1 MKNKL
6 FSILFLIL
14 ISITFIACSEKGDSI
29 LDYKTDY
36 VGDNSKVD
44 RIANMQKYPNDV
56 SKKAIQILSSGED
69 NSLNVF
75 LDGYEGLNKDNL
87 FNNAA
92 ITFSLIGNLKNLNYL
107 YLTEEDYKINNFS
120 NPKHIAEFYR
130 DKVEEKLKEHNLSL
144 EEISKDD
151 NSINEFLKLDM

>member
-1 MKNKL
+1 MKNKV
-6 FSILFLIL
+6 FIILFLIL
-14 ISITFIACSEKGDSI
+14 ISISFIACSKKEDSI

-44 RIANMQKYPNDV
+44 RILDMQKYPNNV
-56 SKKAIQILSSGED
+56 SKKAIQILSDEEPY
-69 NSLNVF
+69 SLNVY
-75 LDGYEGLNKDNL
+75 LDGYEGLNEDNL

-120 NPKHIAEFYR
+120 NPKHIAEFSR
-130 DKVEEKLKEHNLSL
+130 EEIEVKLKENNLSL
-144 EEISKDD
+144 EEISKDEESL
-151 NSINEFLKLDM
+151 NKFLNLDM